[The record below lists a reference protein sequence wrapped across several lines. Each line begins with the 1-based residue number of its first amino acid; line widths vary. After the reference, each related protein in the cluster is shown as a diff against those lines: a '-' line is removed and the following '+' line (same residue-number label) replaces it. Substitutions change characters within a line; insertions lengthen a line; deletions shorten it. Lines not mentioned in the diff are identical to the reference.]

1 MKKLLPLLLLVPMSP
16 VLSDIKQEFVTSAQI
31 TVDMPFVTTQKV
43 GTTYS
48 LSGNNITPS
57 VTVGDTTTAGKIG
70 GINVGS
76 LSDGVPAMIQ
86 TDTTVTS
93 SGSAFSKTESVIMGD
108 ATPSFLMTVALR
120 TCTALYKPTTSILSY
135 SIDSL
140 NAINVNLQLI
150 YVVL

>member
-1 MKKLLPLLLLVPMSP
+1 MKKLLPILLLTTTPAFA
-16 VLSDIKQEFVTSAQI
+16 DIKQEFVTSAQI
-31 TVDMPFVTTQKV
+31 TVDMPYVVTNKV

-76 LSDGVPAMIQ
+76 LTDGVPAIIQ

-93 SGSAFSKTESVIMGD
+93 SG
-108 ATPSFLMTVALR
+108 
-120 TCTALYKPTTSILSY
+120 
-135 SIDSL
+135 
-140 NAINVNLQLI
+140 
-150 YVVL
+150 

>member
-1 MKKLLPLLLLVPMSP
+1 
-16 VLSDIKQEFVTSAQI
+16 
-31 TVDMPFVTTQKV
+31 MPFVTTQKV

-76 LSDGVPAMIQ
+76 LSNGVPAMIQ

-108 ATPSFLMTVALR
+108 ATPSAVTPFGD
-120 TCTALYKPTTSILSY
+120 CSITSIRWNNNCSFGWY
-135 SIDSL
+135 SRKPCTYFIKFWSPYL
-140 NAINVNLQLI
+140 HRRWIRYILHRI
-150 YVVL
+150 Y